1 MKQLILING
10 TMGAGKSAVSGEL
23 LHLLSPS
30 VYLDGDWC
38 WNMNPFVA
46 NEENK
51 AMVLD
56 NIAYLL
62 RSFLQNSS
70 YRYVIFCW
78 VIHEEG
84 IFEEI
89 FSRLGGLAYQPL
101 KVTLDVTLQA
111 LEQRLLRDV
120 KAGIRTGDVIPRSL
134 ARLPLYEGMDTIHL
148 DVSSISAR
156 EAAERIAALI
166 QKGEERLG

>member
-1 MKQLILING
+1 MQKVIFISG
-10 TMGAGKSAVSGEL
+10 TMGSGKTTISRLCNEK
-23 LHLLSPS
+23 LSRS
-30 VYLDGDWC
+30 VWLDGDWC

-46 NEENK
+46 NGENK

-70 YRYVIFCW
+70 CRYVIFCW

-101 KVTLDVTLQA
+101 KVTLDVTPQA

-120 KAGIRTGDVIPRSL
+120 KAGIRTGDVIQRSL

-156 EAAERIAALI
+156 EAAERIAALV